1 MSNRQARRQQ
11 SRQARRQATGQRG
24 RSSGAPRQSG
34 GGGGRGGR
42 GSNFLS
48 RPYLIGVA
56 LFAAALFGVVI
67 FLAVRGGG
75 GGDGGNGA
83 ANDNVA
89 ALNDARDE
97 LAGIPR
103 DGNVLGAADAPV
115 TLVQYEDFQ
124 CSHCL
129 RYTVEHEP
137 FLVEEYVRPGLL
149 RIEFRHF
156 PVVGTESL
164 TAARGSICAAE
175 QDRFW
180 EYANRLFVIQ
190 ADDGFRPDRG
200 AFDEPALTDLAG
212 DLGLDEDA
220 FAACL
225 ANPDTLSAV
234 SANDVEARAV
244 GFRGTPSFILN
255 GVPLQAAPG
264 SEDTWRAH
272 IDDAIAQATGESGDD
287 AEADAEA
294 GTGDDAEADADA
306 GTGNDAE
313 TSDAPDEAATGDDAD
328 AAGDGDETGAGDDAG
343 AEPDATGDETGTDAA
358 GDDGG

>member
-34 GGGGRGGR
+34 GGGGR

-83 ANDNVA
+83 ANANVA

-137 FLVEEYVRPGLL
+137 FLVEEYVKPGLL
-149 RIEFRHF
+149 RIEFRHL
-156 PVVGTESL
+156 PVVGTEST
-164 TAARGSICAAE
+164 TAARGSVCAAG

-234 SANDVEARAV
+234 SANLAEARAV

-255 GVPLQAAPG
+255 GIPLQAAPG

-272 IDDAIAQATGESGDD
+272 IDDAIAQATGAEVDADDASAASDASAMTD
-287 AEADAEA
+287 AEAA
-294 GTGDDAEADADA
+294 GGNGGESADEADGGDA
-306 GTGNDAE
+306 G
-313 TSDAPDEAATGDDAD
+313 AA
-328 AAGDGDETGAGDDAG
+328 GDETGAGDDAG
-343 AEPDATGDETGTDAA
+343 AEPDATGDEAGTDVA